1 MNQEFG
7 KVGRNEPCPCGSGLR
22 FKACHGSLS
31 DQQSPREAN
40 NNPPEYEVIGF
51 APLIRQLFSKNTW
64 SKDLFIDQIIPQIAD
79 CVGYISHLT
88 PERKGIHLGQGLMHL
103 RKVLLSIEND
113 VDESKFNTWAQENL
127 KVLII
132 IDAHI
137 AYNAINLNT
146 SYQVSFE
153 RAAQMITEYVL
164 GPRLD
169 EALTESKDGD
179 PEMSLGIDFIEHVV
193 SEIVD

>member
-31 DQQSPREAN
+31 DR
-40 NNPPEYEVIGF
+40 PPTETNKISSADEVIGF

-64 SKDLFIDQIIPQIAD
+64 SKDIFIDQILPQIAD
-79 CVGYISHLT
+79 CITYINSLP
-88 PERKGIHLGQGLMHL
+88 PERKGMHLGNGLMHL
-103 RKVLLSIEND
+103 RKVLSNIEND
-113 VDESKFNTWAQENL
+113 VNESSFSSWAQENL
-127 KVLII
+127 KVLIV

-169 EALTESKDGD
+169 KALNESKDGD